1 MRNALY
7 SLLFLMLAFAGC
19 KPAQKTTSTQQG
31 GRYHEDLSAVR
42 PKIEETPVS
51 ETNGE
56 PVVKR
61 DPKAYVE
68 ARFTVNKQL
77 DAVLDSIDRINLKR
91 KFIDGY
97 VIQVY
102 SGLNREE
109 ALNVKKD
116 LSIYLPKLEADVY
129 YNQPNFRVKA
139 GKYFNPLEAQKD
151 FQQIKAYFPNAI
163 IVPDKIAIN

>member
-7 SLLFLMLAFAGC
+7 SLLVLMLALEGC
-19 KPAQKTTSTQQG
+19 KPAQKTSASQQG
-31 GRYHEDLSAVR
+31 GRYYEDLSAVR
-42 PKIEETPVS
+42 PRIDEAPQPGTED
-51 ETNGE
+51 E
-56 PVVKR
+56 PVIKR

-109 ALNVKKD
+109 ALTAKKN
-116 LSIYLPKLEADVY
+116 LSMYLPKLEADVF
-129 YNQPNFRVKA
+129 YNQPNFRVKT
-139 GKYFNPLEAQKD
+139 GRYFSPLEAQKD
-151 FQQIKAYFPNAI
+151 FSQIKVYFPNAI
-163 IVPDKIAIN
+163 IVPDKIPVN